1 MQLYCFL
8 SYLPCSHISEVLFL
22 VLDNTQVIMSE
33 LTEEQFLELKDA
45 FELYEKHSAD
55 GKVDT
60 QELSKL
66 FRSLGQNPN
75 EDELAKII
83 QELHVDDQGTLEFP
97 DFLKMM
103 LKRMKDKD
111 SDQEL
116 RDAFRVFD
124 EEGTG
129 FVSASDLK
137 YILVDIM
144 GEKEAEVKGM
154 MKEVKVSKDGQINYE
169 EFIDIVLK

>member
-1 MQLYCFL
+1 
-8 SYLPCSHISEVLFL
+8 
-22 VLDNTQVIMSE
+22 MSE
-33 LTEEQFLELKDA
+33 LTEEEFQELKDA
-45 FELYEKHSAD
+45 FELYENNSAD
-55 GKVDT
+55 GKVDS

-66 FRSLGQNPN
+66 LRSLGQNPS
-75 EDELAKII
+75 EDELDKMIK
-83 QELHVDDQGTLEFP
+83 ELHIDGQGTLEFP

-103 LKRMKDKD
+103 SKRMKDKD

-116 RDAFRVFD
+116 REAFRVFD

-144 GEKEAEVKGM
+144 GEKEDEVKGM
-154 MKEVKVSKDGQINYE
+154 MKEVKVSKDGQLNYE
-169 EFIDIVLK
+169 EFINIVLK

>member
-1 MQLYCFL
+1 MG
-8 SYLPCSHISEVLFL
+8 
-22 VLDNTQVIMSE
+22 NTQVVMSE
-33 LTEEQFLELKDA
+33 LTEDEFLELKDA

-75 EDELAKII
+75 EDELVKII

-111 SDQEL
+111 SDHEL
-116 RDAFRVFD
+116 REAFRVFD

-129 FVSASDLK
+129 FVSASGLK

-154 MKEVKVSKDGQINYE
+154 MKEVKVSKDGQLNYE

>member
-1 MQLYCFL
+1 MG
-8 SYLPCSHISEVLFL
+8 
-22 VLDNTQVIMSE
+22 NTQVVMSE
-33 LTEEQFLELKDA
+33 LTEDEFLELKDA

-66 FRSLGQNPN
+66 FISLGQNPSQ
-75 EDELAKII
+75 DELAKII

-129 FVSASDLK
+129 FISAADLK

-144 GEKEAEVKGM
+144 GEKEADVRGM
-154 MKEVKVSKDGQINYE
+154 MKEVRVSKDGQINYE

>member
-1 MQLYCFL
+1 MG
-8 SYLPCSHISEVLFL
+8 
-22 VLDNTQVIMSE
+22 IMSE

-111 SDQEL
+111 QEL

-154 MKEVKVSKDGQINYE
+154 MKEVKVSKD
-169 EFIDIVLK
+169 